1 MKSKNIIQA
10 TLLLT
15 LFSVVSLSQ
24 TPVERS
30 LDTCDRA
37 VDKGCNRNIFI
48 GDLAPVPFK
57 GTLHGNDTDLGF
69 TDTTVTVQTV
79 GTGKGTALGRFSFT
93 QVVTVDVTNGTNAGV
108 AHWVAANGDSISMT
122 STGSFEQTSTPGVGL
137 VTEVYTITGGTGRF
151 AGAQGSFIV
160 ERLITEA
167 TGDTSGSFH
176 GTITSP
182 GSAR

>member
-1 MKSKNIIQA
+1 MRNKLSRLSMTTAGLAGIVLTAALA
-10 TLLLT
+10 TPAAA
-15 LFSVVSLSQ
+15 Q
-24 TPVERS
+24 QQ
-30 LDTCDRA
+30 
-37 VDKGCNRNIFI
+37 
-48 GDLAPVPFK
+48 VPFK
-57 GTLHGNDTDLGF
+57 GSLHGVEIDTPLDGPPP
-69 TDTTVTVQTV
+69 TTISGS
-79 GTGKGTALGRFSFT
+79 GTGTGIATHIGQFTYRYQLTANLTNRTGT
-93 QVVTVDVTNGTNAGV
+93 GTGQFI
-108 AHWVAANGDSISMT
+108 AANGDSISMT
-122 STGSFEQTSTPGVGL
+122 SAGSFEMTSTPGVGL